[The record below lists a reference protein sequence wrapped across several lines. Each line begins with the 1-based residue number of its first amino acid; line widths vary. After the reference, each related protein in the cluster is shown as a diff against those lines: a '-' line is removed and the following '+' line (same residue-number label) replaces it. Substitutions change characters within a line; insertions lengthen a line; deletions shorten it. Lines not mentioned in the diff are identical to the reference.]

1 MSNDER
7 YEIAKVYV
15 DKQLKKM
22 EKNGLKVKKVS
33 QREYKEMIR
42 QVAQNVNYSRDSKRA
57 AIS

>member
-7 YEIAKVYV
+7 YKIAKEYV

-33 QREYKEMIR
+33 QHEYKQMIR
-42 QVAQNVNYSRDSKRA
+42 QVAQNVNYSGDSKRA